1 MSCQRRFTHYA
12 NPVVDKTKPLTR
24 VTPLLKDSLM
34 ADVISAEKQKFISK
48 QAKRGSGSLR
58 DRNGRTVCSDLWEKD
73 RESPV
78 L

>member
-1 MSCQRRFTHYA
+1 
-12 NPVVDKTKPLTR
+12 
-24 VTPLLKDSLM
+24 M

>member
-1 MSCQRRFTHYA
+1 
-12 NPVVDKTKPLTR
+12 
-24 VTPLLKDSLM
+24 M

-58 DRNGRTVCSDLWEKD
+58 DRNGRRVCSDLWEKD